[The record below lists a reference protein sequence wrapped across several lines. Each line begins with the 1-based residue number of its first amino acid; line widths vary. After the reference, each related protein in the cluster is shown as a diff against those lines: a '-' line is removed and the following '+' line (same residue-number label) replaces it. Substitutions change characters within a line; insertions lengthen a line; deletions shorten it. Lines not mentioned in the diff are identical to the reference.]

1 MMIIIIIIITTITII
16 IIIIQSGSQ
25 RFWAPEVNKSEI
37 SSFISI
43 VVNIQS
49 QL

>member
-1 MMIIIIIIITTITII
+1 MIIIIIITITI